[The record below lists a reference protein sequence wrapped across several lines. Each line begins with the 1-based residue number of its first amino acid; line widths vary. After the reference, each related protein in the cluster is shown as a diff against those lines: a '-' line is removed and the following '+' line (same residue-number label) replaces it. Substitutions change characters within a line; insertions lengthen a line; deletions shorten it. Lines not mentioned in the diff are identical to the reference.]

1 MIGSKAAVLPVLRA
15 RCKCAVVREE
25 ISRRGKL
32 LRGLCALTRTAKTS
46 AGPPVQVSA
55 ADSWV
60 FPDIDLFFPGAVV
73 LLHGALTDALS
84 NTDAACGPR
93 VYTDARTSW
102 PHTVYSRLD
111 VMLTAR
117 FPSEL
122 RERISTVD
130 NSMPCVL
137 ALIPRNKKKS

>member
-1 MIGSKAAVLPVLRA
+1 MIGSEAAVLPVLRA

-25 ISRRGKL
+25 ISGRGKL
-32 LRGLCALTRTAKTS
+32 LRGLCALTRTDKTP

-60 FPDIDLFFPGAVV
+60 FPDIDLFFPRAVV

-117 FPSEL
+117 FPSGL

-130 NSMPCVL
+130 NMSCVL
-137 ALIPRNKKKS
+137 ALILRNKKKT